1 MRSKMTIKGI
11 IFDFDGLIVDTET
24 PELKAWQELFRRFNV
39 EFSFDEYA
47 QTIGMIYD
55 DTSALDILES
65 KLNIPLDKSRLFK
78 DFKKRKVELIDAQP
92 LRSGVLDVLKSA
104 KSTGLKIGLASSAK
118 LEWVSRYIQK
128 HEIDHYFDC
137 VKTREDVANPKPD
150 PELYRVTLSCLAL
163 EPGQVIALEDSING
177 ISAARAAGVHTVAV
191 PNSVTR
197 IFDFSQ
203 ANLVLQHLTD
213 IPLKEM
219 IAFFEKEV

>member
-1 MRSKMTIKGI
+1 MTIKGI

-24 PELKAWQELFRRFNV
+24 PELKAWQELFRRFDV

-65 KLNIPLDKSRLFK
+65 RLSTPIDKARLFK
-78 DFKKRKVELIDAQP
+78 EFKKRKVELIDAQP
-92 LRSGVLDVLKSA
+92 LRSGVLDVLKSS
-104 KSTGLKIGLASSAK
+104 KSIGLKIGLASSAK

-128 HEIDHYFDC
+128 HEINQYFEC
-137 VKTREDVANPKPD
+137 VRTRENVANPKPD
-150 PELYRVTLSCLAL
+150 PELYQATLACLGLKAR
-163 EPGQVIALEDSING
+163 QVIALEDSING
-177 ISAARAAGVHTVAV
+177 VSAARAAGVHTVAV

-203 ANLVLQHLTD
+203 AHLVLKHLTD
-213 IPLKEM
+213 IPLQEM
-219 IAFFEKEV
+219 IAFFEEQR

>member
-1 MRSKMTIKGI
+1 MTIKGI

-24 PELKAWQELFRRFNV
+24 PELKAWQELFRRFDV

-65 KLNIPLDKSRLFK
+65 KLNTPIDKGLLFK
-78 DFKKRKVELIDAQP
+78 EFKKRKVELIDAQP

-104 KSTGLKIGLASSAK
+104 KSIGLKIGLASSAK
-118 LEWVSRYIQK
+118 LEWVSRYIQM

-137 VKTREDVANPKPD
+137 IKTRETVANPKPD
-150 PELYRVTLSCLAL
+150 PELYQATLACLGL
-163 EPGQVIALEDSING
+163 EARQVIALEDSING
-177 ISAARAAGVHTVAV
+177 VSAARAAGVHTVAV
-191 PNSVTR
+191 PNSVTC

-203 ANLVLQHLTD
+203 AHLVLEHLTD
-213 IPLKEM
+213 IPLQEM
-219 IAFFEKEV
+219 ITFFEKQS

>member
-1 MRSKMTIKGI
+1 MTIKGI

-24 PELKAWQELFRRFNV
+24 PELKAWQELFRRFDV

-65 KLNIPLDKSRLFK
+65 RLSTPIDKARLFK
-78 DFKKRKVELIDAQP
+78 EFKKRKVELIDAQP

-104 KSTGLKIGLASSAK
+104 KSIGLKIGLASSAK
-118 LEWVSRYIQK
+118 LEWVNRYIQK
-128 HEIDHYFDC
+128 HEISQYFEC
-137 VKTREDVANPKPD
+137 VRTRENVANPKPD
-150 PELYRVTLSCLAL
+150 PELYQATLVCLGLKAR
-163 EPGQVIALEDSING
+163 QVIALEDSING
-177 ISAARAAGVHTVAV
+177 VSAARAAGVHTVAV

-203 ANLVLQHLTD
+203 AHLVLKHLTD
-213 IPLKEM
+213 IPLQEM
-219 IAFFEKEV
+219 IAFFEEQR